1 MAQLCLF
8 GQNGELHRIAT
19 PLIGHYLAG
28 DPATTEPWA
37 TLLRQN
43 TPGAIRLPVPL
54 FVAQGDTD
62 ALVKPALTWEFAD
75 RECGLGTRVT
85 RLAIPA
91 TGHGEVALRALP
103 TVLPWFATVESGAL
117 PAANC

>member
-1 MAQLCLF
+1 M
-8 GQNGELHRIAT
+8 
-19 PLIGHYLAG
+19 
-28 DPATTEPWA
+28 
-37 TLLRQN
+37 
-43 TPGAIRLPVPL
+43 PVPL
-54 FVAQGDTD
+54 FVTQGDTD
-62 ALVKPALTWEFAD
+62 VLVKPALTWQFAD

-117 PAANC
+117 PALNC